1 VPFIWSLTWYS
12 YWILRDITVW
22 HKSLNQI
29 DPTNWAGAIISIAII
44 LSGAH
49 IGKSI
54 RSAIAKI
61 HIGKNSRSAFARALS
76 RKTPVGTNT
85 SEGVQITPISVET
98 KTKSINQMEK
108 PKRRMRRARIR
119 TEKPEQPIGHSQ
131 EQFSSANICPHNL
144 DYFSIRPRPKQV
156 PEECI
161 ACRNLIQCVCPTD
174 T

>member
-1 VPFIWSLTWYS
+1 MPFIWSLTWYS

-29 DPTNWAGAIISIAII
+29 DPANWAGAIISIAII
-44 LSGAH
+44 LSGA
-49 IGKSI
+49 
-54 RSAIAKI
+54 AIAKI
-61 HIGKNSRSAFARALS
+61 HIGKKSFLAFARASS

-85 SEGVQITPISVET
+85 SEGVQIAPISVET

-108 PKRRMRRARIR
+108 PKRRTRRARIR
-119 TEKPEQPIGHSQ
+119 TEKPKQPIGHSQ

-144 DYFSIRPRPKQV
+144 AYFSIRPRPKQV

-161 ACRNLIQCVCPTD
+161 ACRNLIQCVCLTD